1 MPDFVAKNVLV
12 GVGTLKLD
20 KVSVGYTSGGVT
32 LTAKAERVD
41 KEVDQSYAPIG
52 IMKVRES
59 FGIQTNLAEATLANL
74 KLVWEQT
81 SAIVDVVG
89 PPTKQTLAWGMN
101 QSVVEHTL
109 EFRGKSPEGLD
120 RIFKLFKVV
129 VMEVGDMAH
138 QKDKITLIP
147 VTFRVL
153 PDVTKSAGEEYGT
166 IVDFEDGAEFD
177 VDVHED
183 VAKTENGT
191 ADVV

>member
-1 MPDFVAKNVLV
+1 MPDYVAKNVLV

-20 KVSVGYTSGGVT
+20 GVSVGYTSGGVM

-59 FGIQTNLAEATLANL
+59 FGIQTNLAEATLQNL

-81 SAIVDVVG
+81 SPIVDVVG
-89 PPTKQTLAWGMN
+89 PPNKQTMAWGMN
-101 QSVVEHTL
+101 QAVVEHTL

-166 IVDFEDGAEFD
+166 IVDFEEGAEFD

-183 VAKTENGT
+183 IAKTENGE
-191 ADVV
+191 AEVV

>member
-1 MPDFVAKNVLV
+1 MPDYVAKNVLV

-183 VAKTENGT
+183 VAKTENGE
-191 ADVV
+191 AEVV

>member
-1 MPDFVAKNVLV
+1 MPDYTAKNVLV
-12 GVGTLKLD
+12 GVSTLTVD
-20 KVSVGYTSGGVT
+20 SVSVGYTSGGVM

-59 FGIQTNLAEATLANL
+59 FGVQTNLAEATLENL

-81 SAIVDVVG
+81 STIGVVVG
-89 PPTKQTLAWGMN
+89 PPAKRTLKWGMN
-101 QSVVEHTL
+101 SNVIEHTL
-109 EFRGKSPEGLD
+109 SFKGKSPEGLD
-120 RIFKLFKVV
+120 RTFSVYKAV

-153 PDVTKSAGEEYGT
+153 PDVTKPSGEEYGT
-166 IVDFEDGAEFD
+166 IEDI
-177 VDVHED
+177 
-183 VAKTENGT
+183 TSLT
-191 ADVV
+191 

>member
-1 MPDFVAKNVLV
+1 MSDYVAKNVLV

-20 KVSVGYTSGGVT
+20 GVSVGYTSGGVT

-59 FGIQTNLAEATLANL
+59 FGVQTNLAEATLENL

-81 SAIVDVVG
+81 ASIVETVG
-89 PPTKQTLAWGMN
+89 PPDKRTMAWGMN
-101 QSVVEHTL
+101 QAVVEHTL
-109 EFRGKSPEGLD
+109 EFKGKSPEGLE
-120 RIFKLFKVV
+120 RKFSLFKVV

-153 PDVTKSAGEEYGT
+153 PDVTKSAGEEYGS
-166 IVDFEDGAEFD
+166 IVDFDEGGEFD
-177 VDVHED
+177 VNVNDSIT
-183 VAKTENGT
+183 KTEDGE
-191 ADVV
+191 AEVV